1 MPIQLIDKIKQKNNG
16 TFKLVDASDINWDID
31 VPSGS
36 IPDDYVTSAKMN
48 SAIADAVG
56 KIDQLH
62 REVLAEGS
70 TLPDVG
76 KADTI
81 YMLPNTK
88 AEDKNAYTEY
98 LYVNGKWEMLGTSS
112 TDLTNYPT
120 TSAMNSAIDTAKS
133 SAASTAQTKAD
144 SALSSAKAYTDQEK
158 KKYLPLGGG
167 TMTGKITGIVT
178 PTNATDAVNK
188 EYVDS
193 VAAGVKPADM
203 LTASDITAGTTKGT
217 FKVKTNEIKIAG
229 LNSAAYHSEDDFLSS
244 SELIWNSI
252 S

>member
-16 TFKLVDASDINWDID
+16 TFKLVDASDINWNIDI
-31 VPSGS
+31 PSDS
-36 IPDDYVTSAKMN
+36 IPDDYVTDTEMN

-62 REVLAEGS
+62 REVLAVGS

-81 YMLPNTK
+81 YMVPNVK
-88 AEDKNAYTEY
+88 AEDNNTYIEY
-98 LYVNGKWEMLGTSS
+98 LYINNKWEMLGASS

-120 TSAMNSAIDTAKS
+120 TTVMNNAIDAVKA
-133 SAASTAQTKAD
+133 SAASTAQSKAD
-144 SALSSAKAYTDQEK
+144 AALSSAKAYTDQEK
-158 KKYLPLGGG
+158 AKYLPLGGG
-167 TMTGKITGIVT
+167 KMSGKITGIVT
-178 PTNATDAVNK
+178 PTDSTDAANK
-188 EYVDS
+188 AYVDS
-193 VAAGVKPADM
+193 VAIGIKPADM
-203 LTASDITAGTTKGT
+203 LTANDITAGVTNGT
-217 FKVKTNEIKIAG
+217 FKVKTSEIKIAG
-229 LNSAAYHSEDDFLSS
+229 LGSAAYHSEDDFLSS